1 MVDLEHL
8 AGDVITFKA
17 TDVLTAALDT
27 FLASWGSLPHLLN
40 GCSQRLW
47 IIRRNIKTVRTSCLL
62 QTRPRT
68 THHRQST
75 TDGLDDGNAKSFIH
89 RGIYKRFSLGIQRR
103 QIGIRHIVEDI
114 HPPMQSMR

>member
-27 FLASWGSLPHLLN
+27 FLSSWGSLPHLLN

-47 IIRRNIKTVRTSCLL
+47 IIWSDIEIIRSSCLL
-62 QTRPRT
+62 
-68 THHRQST
+68 
-75 TDGLDDGNAKSFIH
+75 
-89 RGIYKRFSLGIQRR
+89 
-103 QIGIRHIVEDI
+103 
-114 HPPMQSMR
+114 